1 MKTSRAREF
10 GRHYGQF
17 LNYIIQTIPQN
28 QRNFYKAK
36 LISELEKYS
45 FEPRKQG
52 HPENTGC
59 VKELEGLLDLN
70 PQNPEHTAR
79 LVKEMAHLMY
89 QKQTTKRIFENMIQQ
104 LKLR

>member
-10 GRHYGQF
+10 GKHYGQF

-28 QRNFYKAK
+28 QRESYRVK

-52 HPENTGC
+52 NPENSGC
-59 VKELEGLLDLN
+59 VRELEELANLT
-70 PQNPEHTAR
+70 PQNPEHTAK
-79 LVKEMAHLMY
+79 LVREMAHLMY
-89 QKQTTKRIFENMIQQ
+89 QKQTTKRIFEELIGQ
-104 LKLR
+104 LKV